1 MNRRERA
8 HQQLRRPRAW
18 GQATWRDI
26 GHADA
31 VQQNR
36 PHEPSPIRHSAARV
50 SANLR
55 CAIAHRGISIRL
67 LRDSG
72 LAAGAAPRNDVMG
85 AVNAFLTINWAK
97 IAE

>member
-1 MNRRERA
+1 MHISNFIARGLGVKQHGAILGMQMQCNRTGRTS
-8 HQQLRRPRAW
+8 PRQSVIP
-18 GQATWRDI
+18 GL
-26 GHADA
+26 
-31 VQQNR
+31 
-36 PHEPSPIRHSAARV
+36 

-55 CAIAHRGISIRL
+55 CAIAHQEISIRL

-72 LAAGAAPRNDVMG
+72 FAAGAAPRNDVMG